1 MADYYTKTLRETFD
15 ALKTSEN
22 GLSQQEAE
30 ERLKIHGLN
39 VIAEERGVNPILLFL
54 GQFKSP
60 IVWILLAAMLISL
73 FLKEYTDFSVIAAI
87 VVLNSVLGFFQ
98 EYKAEK
104 AIAALK
110 KLISLKATVIRDG
123 EEKEIDASLLVL
135 GDIIVLDTGD
145 KIAADARL
153 ISITNLQ
160 AQEASLTGESLPVKK
175 AVAVFKRA
183 VPVADRVNMVFNGTI
198 VTNGHGRAVV
208 TAAGM
213 GTEIGH
219 IATLIKETK
228 AEPTP
233 LQKKLASLSGILGIL
248 VLVIAVIVFAAG
260 VLYGKPMFTMLLAA
274 IALAVAAIPE
284 GLPAVVTITLALG
297 VQKMAKRNALIRKL
311 PSVETLGACTVICSD
326 KTGTLTHNEMTVKK
340 IYSNG
345 DVVDVSGSGYNT
357 EGMFS
362 KPAKHFEQLLVAG
375 VLNNNASLK
384 KEAGL
389 WSVIGDPTEA
399 ALLVS
404 AKKAGIDAERLKS
417 RCTRLSEIEFTSERK
432 RMTTINKVGNKTIAY
447 TKGAPEVVLDLCNR
461 VLIGGRLVRLTRD
474 EKKKILEVNEQFA
487 SNALRVLGFALKE
500 VSGKEPPMAIEKEM
514 VFIGLQAM
522 IDPPR
527 PEVRDAIK
535 KCETAGI
542 KVVMITGDHKATA
555 VAVAN
560 ELGIKGRAITGPE
573 LDEIEHLEDSVEDIA
588 VYARVSPAHKIKIIE
603 ALKAKGHV
611 VAMTGDGVNDA
622 PALKRADIG
631 IAMGITGTDVAKEA
645 SAMILADDNFASIVN
660 AVEEGRAIFD
670 NIKKF
675 VEYLLSSNM
684 GEVLTVLSAILIG
697 LPLPLIA
704 LQILW
709 INLVTDGAP
718 ALALSVDP
726 AEPGTMQRPPR
737 KVEENIVNKRRG
749 VLIFI
754 IGIIMTLGTLGLFG
768 WYNPE
773 LNLVYAQTMAFTAL
787 MMFQMFNVINQ
798 RSEEQSI
805 FKLGLFTNKWLIG
818 AIILSVGLQV
828 AVVHIPFM
836 NNLFGTV
843 PLKIVDWGY
852 CAAVSASVLVF
863 GEIVKV
869 FWK

>member
-1 MADYYTKTLRETFD
+1 MAEYYTKTVRETFD
-15 ALKTSEN
+15 ALKTSEK

-30 ERLKIHGLN
+30 ERLRIHGYN
-39 VIAEERGVNPILLFL
+39 KIIEDRRVHPIKIFL
-54 GQFKSP
+54 EQFKSP
-60 IVWILLAAMLISL
+60 IVWILIAAMLVS
-73 FLKEYTDFSVIAAI
+73 FFVKEYTDFGVIAAI
-87 VVLNSVLGFFQ
+87 VLLNAILGFIQ
-98 EYKAEK
+98 EYKAEE
-104 AIAALK
+104 AISALK

-123 EEKEIDASLLVL
+123 VETDIDASLLVP

-153 ISITNLQ
+153 INTVNLQ
-160 AQEASLTGESLPVKK
+160 TQEASLTGESLPVKK
-175 AVAVFKRA
+175 EVVVFKKTIS
-183 VPVADRVNMVFNGTI
+183 VADRANMIFNGTI
-198 VTNGHGRAVV
+198 VTNGHGRAIV
-208 TAAGM
+208 TETGM
-213 GTEIGH
+213 NTEIGH
-219 IATLIKETK
+219 IATMIKETK
-228 AEPTP
+228 TEPTP
-233 LQKKLASLSGILGIL
+233 LQKKLASLSGILGIIVIL
-248 VLVIAVIVFAAG
+248 IAVIVFAAG
-260 VLYGKPMFTMLLAA
+260 VIYGKPMFIMFLAA

-284 GLPAVVTITLALG
+284 GLPAVVTVTLALG
-297 VQKMAKRNALIRKL
+297 VQKLARRNALIRKL

-340 IYSNG
+340 IYANG
-345 DVVDVSGSGYNT
+345 DVIEVSGSGYEP
-357 EGMFS
+357 EGRFS
-362 KPAKHFEQLLVAG
+362 RPAKQFEQLLVAG

-384 KEAGL
+384 KENDL

-404 AKKAGIDAERLKS
+404 GKKAGINIERIKS
-417 RCTRLSEIEFTSERK
+417 SCTRFSEIEFTSERK
-432 RMTTINKVGNKTIAY
+432 RMTTINKVGAKTIAY
-447 TKGAPEVVLDLCNR
+447 TKGAPEVVLELCNR
-461 VLIGGRLVRLTRD
+461 TVINGRLVRLTRD
-474 EKKKILEVNEQFA
+474 EKKNILEANEQFA
-487 SNALRVLGFALKE
+487 NNALRVLGFAYKE
-500 VSGKEPPMAIEKEM
+500 VNGKEPPMAIEKEM
-514 VFIGLQAM
+514 IFIGLQAM

-527 PEVRDAIK
+527 AEARDAIK

-555 VAVAN
+555 IAVAR
-560 ELGIKGRAITGPE
+560 ELGIKGKAVTGPE
-573 LDEIEHLEDSVEDIA
+573 LDLIETLEDSVDEIA
-588 VYARVSPAHKIKIIE
+588 VYARVGPAHKLKIIE
-603 ALKAKGHV
+603 ALKKKGHV

-622 PALKRADIG
+622 PALKKADIG

-645 SAMILADDNFASIVN
+645 SAMILADDNFASIVS
-660 AVEEGRAIFD
+660 AVEEGRAVFD

-684 GEVLTVLSAILIG
+684 GEVLTVFCSILIG
-697 LPLPLIA
+697 MPLPLIA

-726 AEPGTMQRPPR
+726 PEPGIMQRPPR
-737 KVEENIVNKRRG
+737 KVEERIVNKRRG
-749 VLIFI
+749 VMIFI
-754 IGIIMTLGTLGLFG
+754 IGLIMMLGTLGLFG

-773 LNLVYAQTMAFTAL
+773 LNLAYAQTMAFTTL

-828 AVVHIPFM
+828 AVVHLPFM
-836 NNLFGTV
+836 NTLFSTV
-843 PLKIVDWGY
+843 PLKLADWAY
-852 CAAVSASVLVF
+852 AVGISASVLVF